1 MQRFALRCSIH
12 FAEANAARMQCS
24 DVQCCADKTLQK
36 ERERE
41 SERATERKRKEAVF
55 ARSWTRESADF
66 WSDTT
71 VGGNVGQGR

>member
-1 MQRFALRCSIH
+1 MQR
-12 FAEANAARMQCS
+12 ECS

-41 SERATERKRKEAVF
+41 TERQRERKEAVF

-71 VGGNVGQGR
+71 VGGSNVGQGR